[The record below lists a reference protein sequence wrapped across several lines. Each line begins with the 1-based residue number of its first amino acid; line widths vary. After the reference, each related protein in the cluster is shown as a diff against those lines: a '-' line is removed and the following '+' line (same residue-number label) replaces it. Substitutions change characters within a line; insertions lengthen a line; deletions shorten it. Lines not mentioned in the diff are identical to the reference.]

1 MGSICVGSKLGC
13 KPKAPLNLTFLSNG
27 CVFGKLIAP
36 LAVERA
42 AADRV
47 GRLTDAVVRR
57 LKDSSTSIYF

>member
-1 MGSICVGSKLGC
+1 
-13 KPKAPLNLTFLSNG
+13 
-27 CVFGKLIAP
+27 VFGKLIAS